1 MSARA
6 DVIKA
11 FLQKK
16 RATSGARDTYGAGH
30 VASISTDGATLWS
43 YWTTLAVWDG
53 DAVKMNARHY
63 SSTTSRQQN
72 ELRAQAERAG
82 VELVEI
88 GAGL

>member
-16 RATSGARDTYGAGH
+16 RATSGARATYGAGY
-30 VASISTDGATLWS
+30 VASISTDGADLFS
-43 YWTTLAVWDG
+43 YWTKIATWDG
-53 DAVKMNARHY
+53 DAVRLNARHY

-72 ELRAQAERAG
+72 ELRQACARAG
-82 VELVEI
+82 VELIE
-88 GAGL
+88 GGEL